1 MKRIHLIWILAV
13 LAVALGGCAKDEGA
27 TTSKDEHGHEETG
40 HTEAES
46 GATKEEAGHTEDI
59 QLTAEAI
66 KIAGIETQLVERK
79 SLQQEL
85 KVPGTVTTSSH
96 GRAIVTPPVGGQ
108 VVRLHVKP
116 GDRVRA
122 GQPIATLRSGE
133 LAQASAQIIEAQQSV
148 VSAQAAVKE
157 AEAEINLANA
167 KLRTAKQQLARQQA
181 FAKTG
186 AFSQPA
192 LQAAQKELADAEA
205 ELERGKQDQAVHET
219 QLERAERLYKQE
231 LISRTELEQARLE
244 VATDKIRQRNAE
256 RRIELSKTTYERE
269 RKIAE
274 LGLSNSR
281 EIQAAEAEVRSA
293 NLEVQR
299 ARIRLGSASAGV
311 VAAKKGVEAARI
323 GYSALAGSGRAS
335 GGLLVVNAPIS
346 GAIVDL
352 EATIGQAVERTIE
365 LGEIENL
372 TSVWVIAQ
380 VSDKQIGMAKVGSVA
395 QITVSAYPNRVFKGL
410 IQSIGSRLDPKTR
423 SMPIQVLVDNSHSQ
437 LSSGMAATVRLG
449 VGSRSQA
456 LTVPRSAIVEEGD
469 ARKLYVAEDGGKFEE
484 RTVVLGRSQ
493 GDFVE
498 ILEGVSVGDRVVSKG
513 AFVLKSE
520 KVKGEL
526 KGHEH

>member
-1 MKRIHLIWILAV
+1 MTRTLLIWIIAL
-13 LAVALGGCAKDEGA
+13 LAVAMSGCSRDGA
-27 TTSKDEHGHEETG
+27 SSASKDEHGHE
-40 HTEAES
+40 
-46 GATKEEAGHTEDI
+46 GAGNSEGGEAGHSEDI
-59 QLTAEAI
+59 VLTPEAI
-66 KIAGIETQLVERK
+66 KIAGIETQLVEQRL
-79 SLQQEL
+79 LQQEL
-85 KVPGTVTTSSH
+85 KVPGTVSTSSH
-96 GRAIVTPPVGGQ
+96 GRAVVTPPVGGQ

-157 AEAEINLANA
+157 AAAEINLASAN
-167 KLRTAKQQLARQQA
+167 LRTARQVLERQQA

-192 LQAAQKELADAEA
+192 LQAAQKDLADAEA
-205 ELERGKQDQAVHET
+205 DLERGKQDQAVHEV

-256 RRIELSKTTYERE
+256 RRIELAKATYERE

-274 LGLSNSR
+274 QGLSNSR
-281 EIQAAEAEVRSA
+281 EIQAADAEVRSA

-299 ARIRLGSASAGV
+299 ARIRLASAYSGV
-311 VAAKKGVEAARI
+311 VAAKKGVEAAKT

-335 GGLLVVNAPIS
+335 GGLLVVTAPIS
-346 GAIVDL
+346 GAVVDL
-352 EATIGQAVERTIE
+352 EATIGQAVERTTE

-372 TSVWVIAQ
+372 TSVWVVAQ
-380 VSDKQIGMAKVGSVA
+380 VSDKQIALARVGGEA
-395 QITVSAYPNRVFKGL
+395 QVNVSAFPNRVFSGV

-423 SMPIQVLVDNSHSQ
+423 SMPVQVLVDNSHSQ
-437 LSSGMAATVRLG
+437 LRSGMSATVRLG
-449 VGSRSQA
+449 VGSRAQA
-456 LTVPRSAIVEEGD
+456 LVVPRSAIVEDGD
-469 ARKLYVAEDGGKFEE
+469 VRKLFIAEDGGKFEE
-484 RTVVLGRSQ
+484 RTVTLGRTQ
-493 GDFVE
+493 GDFIE
-498 ILEGVSVGDRVVSKG
+498 ILEGVSIGDRVVSKG

>member
-1 MKRIHLIWILAV
+1 MTRTLLIWILAL
-13 LAVALGGCAKDEGA
+13 LAVVAMSGC
-27 TTSKDEHGHEETG
+27 SKD
-40 HTEAES
+40 
-46 GATKEEAGHTEDI
+46 GASSASKGEPGQEEAGHSESGEARHSEDI
-59 QLTAEAI
+59 VLTPEAI
-66 KIAGIETQLVERK
+66 KIAGIETQLVEQQL
-79 SLQQEL
+79 LQQEL

-96 GRAIVTPPVGGQ
+96 GLAVVTPPVGGQ
-108 VVRLHVKP
+108 VIRLHVKP

-133 LAQASAQIIEAQQSV
+133 LAQASAQIIEAQQGV
-148 VSAQAAVKE
+148 VTAQAAVKE
-157 AEAEINLANA
+157 AYAEIDLASA
-167 KLRTAKQQLARQQA
+167 RLRTARQVLARQQA
-181 FAKTG
+181 FAQTG

-192 LQAAQKELADAEA
+192 LQAAQMDLADAEA
-205 ELERGKQDQAVHET
+205 DLERGMQDQAVHEA

-256 RRIELSKTTYERE
+256 RRIELAKATYERE

-274 LGLSNSR
+274 QGLSNSR
-281 EIQAAEAEVRSA
+281 EIQAAEADVRSA
-293 NLEVQR
+293 NLEVQQ

-311 VAAKKGVEAARI
+311 VAAKQGLEAART

-352 EATIGQAVERTIE
+352 EATIGQAVERTTE

-372 TSVWVIAQ
+372 TSVWVVAQ
-380 VSDKQIGMAKVGSVA
+380 VSDKQIGMAKVGGVA
-395 QITVSAYPNRVFKGL
+395 QVSVSAYPNRVFNGH

-423 SMPIQVLVDNSHSQ
+423 SMPVQILVDNSDSH
-437 LSSGMAATVRLG
+437 LLSGMSATVRLG

-456 LTVPRSAIVEEGD
+456 LTVPTSAIVEDGD
-469 ARKLYVAEDGGKFEE
+469 ARKLFVAEEGGKFEE
-484 RTVVLGRSQ
+484 RTVILGRSQ
-493 GDFVE
+493 GGLVE
-498 ILEGVSVGDRVVSKG
+498 ILEGVSMGDRVVSKG

-520 KVKGEL
+520 KIKSEL

>member
-1 MKRIHLIWILAV
+1 MKRTILFWILAV
-13 LAVALGGCAKDEGA
+13 FLVVISGCAKEGGA
-27 TTSKDEHGHEETG
+27 TASTDEHGHEGAE
-40 HTEAES
+40 HSDSES
-46 GATKEEAGHTEDI
+46 GKTDGEAGHAEDI
-59 QLTAEAI
+59 VLTAEAI
-66 KIAGIETQLVERK
+66 KIAGIETQLVEQRQ
-79 SLQQEL
+79 LQQEL
-85 KVPGTVTTSSH
+85 RVPGTVTTSSH
-96 GRAIVTPPVGGQ
+96 GRAVVTPPVGGQ
-108 VVRLHVKP
+108 VIRLHVKP

-133 LAQASAQIIEAQQSV
+133 LAQAWAQIIEAQQGV
-148 VSAQAAVKE
+148 VSAQAAVNE
-157 AEAEINLANA
+157 ATAEVNLANA

-186 AFSQPA
+186 AFSQPT

-205 ELERGKQDQAVHET
+205 ELERGKQDQAVHEA

-256 RRIELSKTTYERE
+256 RRIELSKATYERE

-274 LGLSNSR
+274 QGLTNSR

-293 NLEVQR
+293 NLEVQQ
-299 ARIRLGSASAGV
+299 AHIRLGSANAGV
-311 VAAKKGVEAARI
+311 VAAKKGVDAART
-323 GYSALAGSGRAS
+323 GYSALAGSGRAA

-352 EATIGQAVERTIE
+352 EATIGQAVERTTE

-372 TSVWVIAQ
+372 TSVWVVAQ
-380 VSDKQIGMAKVGSVA
+380 VSDKQIGMAKVGGVA
-395 QITVSAYPNRVFKGL
+395 QISVSAYPTRVFSGL

-423 SMPIQVLVDNSHSQ
+423 SMPVQAIIDNSGSH
-437 LSSGMAATVRLG
+437 LRSGMSATVRLG

-456 LTVPRSAIVEEGD
+456 LTVPKSAIVEDGD
-469 ARKLYVAEDGGKFEE
+469 ARKLFVAEQGGKFEE
-484 RTVVLGRSQ
+484 RTVILGRTQ

-498 ILEGVSVGDRVVSKG
+498 ILEGVSLGDRVVTKG

-520 KVKGEL
+520 KVKSEL